1 MATSRVTE
9 RVLLVSLALIGAGII
24 GAVLVVSR
32 SFRPV
37 ADDYVFA
44 ANALDVGPIR
54 ATYDMFLNWHGGVT
68 QMLYD
73 HTVGLVIAVTPWDW
87 GYFLLT
93 AGYLLMVTLV
103 FAYLWDWIL
112 GGWRFAVVSLSL
124 FATGVWVISL
134 GHLTGDDT
142 ARLYLQFSWFS
153 GATRGILSW
162 VVLVIVVR
170 FLRIGGLTRRHLLW
184 VAAVVGLLVGL
195 WGLAESLALGV
206 ACLLAAALAA
216 RGRLAASVRELL
228 VLAGGLLLGGLINYV
243 SPGSRERSELF
254 DPGTVEDIARRI
266 VANLEQEWLLTVGNL
281 SYWLAVPVFAGV
293 GVGWA
298 AAGLRRSRRAVG
310 PMAGPHPDPLGD
322 STSQTAQWW
331 ESVARRSLTLA
342 GILGALVLIQL
353 PAIAVGAAFSYFAE
367 WHVYGVICQLICL
380 SMLVGLAG
388 GHRLVRLGVGHVFG
402 LGHTALV
409 LAGFLLVSGAVLKG
423 LNASTQD
430 RLAVWEAGGNATMG
444 DMGDRTEGSWVNE
457 YWLKLQRLR
466 GS

>member
-1 MATSRVTE
+1 M
-9 RVLLVSLALIGAGII
+9 
-24 GAVLVVSR
+24 
-32 SFRPV
+32 
-37 ADDYVFA
+37 
-44 ANALDVGPIR
+44 
-54 ATYDMFLNWHGGVT
+54 
-68 QMLYD
+68 
-73 HTVGLVIAVTPWDW
+73 
-87 GYFLLT
+87 
-93 AGYLLMVTLV
+93 
-103 FAYLWDWIL
+103 
-112 GGWRFAVVSLSL
+112 
-124 FATGVWVISL
+124 
-134 GHLTGDDT
+134 
-142 ARLYLQFSWFS
+142 
-153 GATRGILSW
+153 
-162 VVLVIVVR
+162 
-170 FLRIGGLTRRHLLW
+170 
-184 VAAVVGLLVGL
+184 
-195 WGLAESLALGV
+195 
-206 ACLLAAALAA
+206 
-216 RGRLAASVRELL
+216 
-228 VLAGGLLLGGLINYV
+228 LGGLINYV

-402 LGHTALV
+402 LGLTALV